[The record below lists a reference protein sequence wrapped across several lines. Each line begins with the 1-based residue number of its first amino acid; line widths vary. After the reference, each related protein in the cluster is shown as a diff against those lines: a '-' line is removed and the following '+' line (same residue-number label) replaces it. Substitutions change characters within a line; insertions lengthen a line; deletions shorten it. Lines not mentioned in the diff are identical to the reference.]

1 MSAPGAVPAPN
12 RWMGWGARDVVWAV
26 VAIAGAL
33 LPVDAT
39 ARWFNAPYNATHADL
54 VAGVWIFKL
63 TLVALAAAG
72 LTLRRWS
79 VDPVVAP
86 HRNTFRG
93 ADATTFAALAALLVL
108 ALGLRVYRLDSE
120 LWLDEIQLL
129 ARYAP
134 LEFRQ
139 LLSTYDSQNH
149 QPLYSMLARLAYLAG
164 GGSDWSVRLPAV
176 LAGVA
181 SLAAMWWFGRRVTST
196 REAMLGALILA
207 VSYHHVWF
215 SQNARGYTAMMLLAV
230 LATGAFLR
238 LLEGDGRPS
247 SVAWAYAILMA
258 LATYTHLTA
267 ALIAVGHAFTLLIV
281 TRWNS
286 REGRSQATWSVV
298 ALVLSALLTVCLYA
312 PMLPQVW
319 REITKPT
326 MEGVAIEWTGA
337 GWMLRETLSVLG
349 DGIPGGLATVFGGL
363 AVLCVGVASYWRQSR
378 VAALLMFLPI
388 AVTFAAL
395 VATRHNLWPRFFFFA
410 SGFLVLAALR
420 GGFVLVRLVVRW
432 RPEAV
437 AVAGASAVALLS
449 LLTVPRAWQ
458 PKQQFRAAHDFVER
472 ERLPGDAVVAL
483 EVASHVYLMRG
494 WAPTWGFTTSL
505 PMLLEAERSAART
518 WVVFTLPARLRA
530 IHPELVQ
537 HLAAPRY
544 QVVRIFP
551 ATVGG
556 GEIHILRNDSA
567 TRHD

>member
-1 MSAPGAVPAPN
+1 MSAPGAGPAPN
-12 RWMGWGARDVVWAV
+12 RWTGWGAGDVAWAA
-26 VAIAGAL
+26 VAMGAVL
-33 LPVDAT
+33 LPVDVT
-39 ARWFNAPYNATHADL
+39 ARWFNATYNATHADL
-54 VAGVWIFKL
+54 VAGVWILKL
-63 TLVALAAAG
+63 ALVALAAAG

-79 VDPVVAP
+79 MQHVAP
-86 HRNTFRG
+86 PDRNTLRRI
-93 ADATTFAALAALLVL
+93 DATTFAVLAAVLVL

-129 ARYAP
+129 IRYAP
-134 LEFRQ
+134 LDFRQ

-164 GGSDWSVRLPAV
+164 GGSDWSVRVPAV

-181 SLAAMWWFGRRVTST
+181 SLGAIWWFARRVTST

-215 SQNARGYTAMMLLAV
+215 SQNARGYTLMMFLTV
-230 LATGAFLR
+230 LATSAFLR
-238 LLEGDGRPS
+238 LIEGDGRPS
-247 SVAWAYAILMA
+247 WLVWAYAIFMS
-258 LATYTHLTA
+258 LAAYTHLTA
-267 ALIAVGHAFTLLIV
+267 ALIAIGHALTLLFV

-286 REGRSQATWSVV
+286 RDARSRASWSLV
-298 ALVLSALLTVCLYA
+298 ALALSALITVCFYA

-337 GWMLRETLSVLG
+337 GWMLREAMSVLG
-349 DGIPGGLATVFGGL
+349 EGIPGGLVTVLGGL

-378 VAALLMFLPI
+378 VAALLMFLPV

-420 GGFVLVRLVVRW
+420 GGFVLVRWVVRW

-437 AVAGASAVALLS
+437 AAAGASAVAVLS

-458 PKQQFRAAHDFVER
+458 PKQQFRAAYSFVEG
-472 ERLPGDAVVAL
+472 ERLPDDQVVVL

-494 WAPTWGFTTSL
+494 WAPTWGLATSL
-505 PMLLEAERSAART
+505 TMLRETERTAART

-530 IHPELVQ
+530 LHPELVQ
-537 HLAAPRY
+537 HLSAPRY

-556 GEIHILRNDSA
+556 GEIHILRHDSA
-567 TRHD
+567 QGHD

>member
-12 RWMGWGARDVVWAV
+12 RWTGWGATDVAWAV
-26 VAIAGAL
+26 VAMAAVL
-33 LPVDAT
+33 LPVDVT
-39 ARWFNAPYNATHADL
+39 ARWFNATYNATHADL
-54 VAGVWIFKL
+54 VAGVWILKL

-79 VDPVVAP
+79 MHQVEAP
-86 HRNTFRG
+86 DRNNVRVT
-93 ADATTFAALAALLVL
+93 DATTFAVLAAVLVL

-129 ARYAP
+129 IRYAP
-134 LEFRQ
+134 LDFRQ

-164 GGSDWSVRLPAV
+164 GGSDWSVRVPAA

-181 SLAAMWWFGRRVTST
+181 SLGAIWWFARRVTST

-215 SQNARGYTAMMLLAV
+215 SQNARGYTLMMFLTV

-238 LLEGDGRPS
+238 LIEGDGRPTRL
-247 SVAWAYAILMA
+247 VWAYAILMS
-258 LATYTHLTA
+258 LAVYTHLTA
-267 ALIAVGHAFTLLIV
+267 ALIAVGHALTLLFV

-286 REGRSQATWSVV
+286 RDSRSRASWSIV
-298 ALVLSALLTVCLYA
+298 ALALSALLTVCFYA

-337 GWMLRETLSVLG
+337 GWMLREALSVLG
-349 DGIPGGLATVFGGL
+349 EGIPGGLVTVLGGL
-363 AVLCVGVASYWRQSR
+363 AVLGVGVASYWRQSR
-378 VAALLMFLPI
+378 VAALLMFLPV

-410 SGFLVLAALR
+410 SGFLVLASLR
-420 GGFVLVRLVVRW
+420 DGFVLVRWVVRW

-458 PKQQFRAAHDFVER
+458 PKQQFRAAYNYVEG
-472 ERLPGDAVVAL
+472 ERLPDDQVVVL

-494 WAPTWGFTTSL
+494 WAPTWGLATSL
-505 PMLLEAERSAART
+505 TMLRETERTAART

-530 IHPELVQ
+530 LHPELVQ
-537 HLAAPRY
+537 HLSAPRY
-544 QVVRIFP
+544 QLVRTFP

-556 GEIHILRNDSA
+556 GEIHILRHDSA
-567 TRHD
+567 QGHD